1 MAKLLKHQLKENI
14 RDILPWMV
22 IPLILS
28 VVLNYINSYLD
39 SAFMDFI
46 TVLSMILMY
55 SSFAI
60 SMVIVI
66 LNDYKKFYGEEAAF
80 YDVLPIKSKDI
91 TTSRILN
98 IMILALLVGLV
109 FLIEFFGFFFVTF
122 VITTG
127 SIGEDIS
134 QIFKQIKTLLDQVP
148 PKTILVFIIT
158 VLISLLAT
166 LTRILASISIG
177 SSKTFKDLG
186 KFGPVLV
193 FILITTVISI
203 LGLNFGVKF
212 FETFSVNVSKSS
224 SQIQNGLYLSNI
236 ETVEELTRIM
246 GLGTILNLVISAV
259 QIFLTNFFH
268 KNKLTVA

>member
-14 RDILPWMV
+14 RDIFPWMV

-28 VVLNYINSYLD
+28 VVLNYVNSYLD

-46 TVLSMILMY
+46 TVLSMLVMY

-60 SMVIVI
+60 SMIIVI

-80 YDVLPIKSKDI
+80 YDVLPVKSKDI

-98 IMILALLVGLV
+98 IMIIALLAGLV
-109 FLIEFFGFFFVTF
+109 FLIEFFGFFFVT
-122 VITTG
+122 TG
-127 SIGEDIS
+127 ARGEDIS
-134 QIFKQIKTLLDQVP
+134 QIFEQIKTLLGQVP
-148 PKTILVFIIT
+148 SKTIIVFIIT
-158 VLISLLAT
+158 LLISLLAT

-186 KFGPVLV
+186 KFGPVVV
-193 FILITTVISI
+193 FILITIVISI
-203 LGLNFGVKF
+203 LGLTFGVKF
-212 FETFSVNVSKSS
+212 LETFSIDVSKSS
-224 SQIQNGLYLSNI
+224 SQIQTGFYLSNV
-236 ETVEELTRIM
+236 ETVEELTRVM
-246 GLGTILNLVISAV
+246 GLGTILNILVSVV
-259 QIFLTNFFH
+259 QIFFTNFFH

>member
-14 RDILPWMV
+14 RDIFPWIV
-22 IPLILS
+22 IPIILA
-28 VVLNYINSYLD
+28 VVLNFINSYLD
-39 SAFMDFI
+39 SAFLDFI
-46 TVLSMILMY
+46 TVISMLVMY

-60 SMVIVI
+60 SMIIVI
-66 LNDYKKFYGEEAAF
+66 LNDYKKFYGDQAAF
-80 YDVLPIKSKDI
+80 YDVLPVKSKDI

-98 IMILALLVGLV
+98 IMIIALIAGLI
-109 FLIEFFGFFFVTF
+109 FLMEFVGFFF
-122 VITTG
+122 ITTG
-127 SIGEDIS
+127 ARGEDIS

-148 PKTILVFIIT
+148 TKTILVFIIT

-177 SSKTFKDLG
+177 SSKTFKDMG

-193 FILITTVISI
+193 FIIITIIVSV
-203 LGLNFGVKF
+203 LGLTFGVKF
-212 FETFSVNVSKSS
+212 LETFAVKVSESS
-224 SQIQNGLYLSNI
+224 TQTQNGLYLSNI

-246 GLGTILNLVISAV
+246 GLGTILNIVVSSV
-259 QIFLTNFFH
+259 QIYLTNFFH

>member
-14 RDILPWMV
+14 RDIFPWIV
-22 IPLILS
+22 IPIILAI
-28 VVLNYINSYLD
+28 VLNYINLYFD
-39 SAFMDFI
+39 SAFLDFI
-46 TVLSMILMY
+46 TVISMVVMY

-60 SMVIVI
+60 SMIIVI

-80 YDVLPIKSKDI
+80 YDVLPVKSEDI
-91 TTSRILN
+91 TKSRVLN
-98 IMILALLVGLV
+98 IMIIALLAG
-109 FLIEFFGFFFVTF
+109 FIFFIEFFGFLLVT
-122 VITTG
+122 IG
-127 SIGEDIS
+127 ARGEDIS
-134 QIFKQIKTLLDQVP
+134 QIFEQIKVLLGQVP
-148 PKTILVFIIT
+148 SKTIIVFIIT
-158 VLISLLAT
+158 ILISLLAT

-177 SSKTFKDLG
+177 SSKTFKDMG

-193 FILITTVISI
+193 FILITIVISI
-203 LGLNFGVKF
+203 LGLTFGVKF
-212 FETFSVNVSKSS
+212 LETFSINVSKSS
-224 SQIQNGLYLSNI
+224 SQIRSGFYLNNI

>member
-14 RDILPWMV
+14 RDIIPWMV

-46 TVLSMILMY
+46 TVLSMLVMY

-60 SMVIVI
+60 SMIIVI
-66 LNDYKKFYGEEAAF
+66 LNDYKKFYGDQAAF
-80 YDVLPIKSKDI
+80 YDVLPVKSKDI

-98 IMILALLVGLV
+98 IMIIALIAGLI
-109 FLIEFFGFFFVTF
+109 FLIEFVGFFF
-122 VITTG
+122 ITTG
-127 SIGEDIS
+127 ARGEDMS
-134 QIFKQIKTLLDQVP
+134 LIFRQIKTVLGQFP
-148 PKTILVFIIT
+148 TKTIIIFIIT

-166 LTRILASISIG
+166 FTRILASISIG

-193 FILITTVISI
+193 FIIITIIVSI
-203 LGLNFGVKF
+203 FGLTFGLKF
-212 FETFSVNVSKSS
+212 FETFGVRVSESS
-224 SQIQNGLYLSNI
+224 TQTQSGFYLSDI
-236 ETVEELTRIM
+236 KTVEEFTRM
-246 GLGTILNLVISAV
+246 LGICAILDLVASSI
-259 QIFLTNFFH
+259 QIYLTNFFH